1 MKNKDKQL
9 LDQCLNYIETLQKR
23 KFITPY
29 HYFTTKEAKD
39 GTKQQGV
46 VPTAELAA
54 HVLTAEKLGRDTQ
67 LTVNGTQLD
76 VSFVEKFIHVPWQ
89 IDSEISRRNCAKT
102 KIQVPTVPVKKV
114 VKAVKKGRK

>member
-1 MKNKDKQL
+1 L
-9 LDQCLNYIETLQKR
+9 TYIESLQKR

-29 HYFTTKEAKD
+29 HYVTTKEAKD
-39 GTKQQGV
+39 GTKQQGL

-67 LTVNGTQLD
+67 LTVKDTQLD

-89 IDSEISRRNCAKT
+89 INGAIERRRYDNNKA
-102 KIQVPTVPVKKV
+102 QVPPQSRLS
-114 VKAVKKGRK
+114 KAAKKGRK